1 MEIKLLDGE
10 IVLKQEVLNEIEDK
24 IKYELEWYYEQTGE
38 IADSQDVF
46 EKVNKDMENE
56 GWLLDA
62 TEMFYEESETYF
74 DDISKSIEE
83 GCKDMNVIDPNA
95 GQNFYDRHL

>member
-1 MEIKLLDGE
+1 MEIKLLDGD

-24 IKYELEWYYEQTGE
+24 IKYEVEWYYEQTGE

-46 EKVNKDMENE
+46 EKVTKDMENE

-62 TEMFYEESETYF
+62 CDMFFEESETYF
-74 DDISKSIEE
+74 DDIVKGIEE
-83 GCKDMNVIDPNA
+83 GFKDMNVIDPNA